1 MKDRTNVDRASTC
14 LHNTHNFFLTMTHIL
29 FVCLGNICRSSAA
42 EEVFRTLVARRGLS
56 AQFAVDSAGL
66 IDYHEGELSDPRMIR
81 HAARRGYR
89 LTHRSRPV
97 TVADFARFHYI
108 VGMDERNM
116 QGLTRLAARAPHVEA
131 QMLRMADFLTAHTA
145 DLIPDPYYGDD
156 ADFEHVLDL
165 LEDAAQGLL
174 DNLMG
179 EEDKR

>member
-1 MKDRTNVDRASTC
+1 
-14 LHNTHNFFLTMTHIL
+14 MTHIL
-29 FVCLGNICRSSAA
+29 FICLGNICRSPLA
-42 EEVFRTLVARRGLS
+42 EEVFRTLAERSGRGKD
-56 AQFAVDSAGL
+56 FEIDSAGL

-116 QGLTRLAARAPHVEA
+116 QGLARLAARAPHVEA

-165 LEDAAQGLL
+165 LEDAAGGLL
-174 DNLMG
+174 DYLMG
-179 EEDKR
+179 EEGD